1 MRILERSVYVGP
13 SIYAHFPVIRLEL
26 DLGALEDWPTSRL
39 GPGFVETLL
48 DTLPG
53 LREHGCSYGEAGG
66 FVRRLTEDE
75 GTWLGH
81 VLEHVAIEL
90 QNVAGETVTF
100 GKTRSS
106 GLPGHYH
113 VVYEYEQQ
121 DVGLEAGQLALTFI
135 ASLLPEEIRPAGLVP
150 RGFDFARE
158 RDDFIR
164 FAQRRALGPSTAS
177 LVHAAE
183 ARDIP
188 WIRLNSQS
196 LIQFGHGRYQ
206 QRIQATVTSRT
217 PHIAVE
223 LASDKEETNKILGQ
237 LGLPVPQ
244 QRLVQRED
252 DAVRAAEAIGYP
264 VVVKPYNGNHG
275 RGVALNL
282 GTAEQVRAAFPVAQ
296 QISRSVVIEKFVTGD
311 DHRMLVVNNE
321 LVAVSKR
328 LPGHVTGDGSS
339 TVEQLVEG
347 VNQDP
352 RRGIGHEKVLTRIE
366 FDLQADRLLAERG
379 YTRQS
384 VPAKGAMVP
393 LRLTAN
399 LSTGGTAEDVTDVV
413 HPDNAE
419 MAVRAIKAIG
429 LDVGGVD
436 FLSSNVTESYKDIG
450 GAICEVN
457 AAPGFRMHIAP
468 SSGKSRDVAGA
479 VMDMLFPPGT
489 PSRIPIAA
497 LTGTNGKTTTAR
509 MLAHIHKL
517 VGRHVGMTTT
527 DGVYVDGQCTVK
539 GDMTGPV
546 ATRMVLSD
554 PFVDVAVLELARGGM
569 LRAGMGVRWCDV
581 GAVLNV
587 QGDHLG
593 LRGVETL
600 EDLARVKRIVVEVA
614 RDTAVLNADDP
625 LCLRMAD
632 YTEAKHVCY
641 VTMNPQHP
649 LVREHITAG
658 GRGMVLEQ
666 GIKGQMITIYDHGA
680 HIPLL
685 WTHLIPATLEGRAL
699 HNVQNAMFAAA
710 MAFSMGVKLEDIR
723 HGLRTFQTSFF
734 QAPGR
739 MNVFDEHPFKVI
751 VDYGHNASA
760 VELMAQLARK
770 LDVAGRRIVVLAA
783 PGDRRD
789 QDIADTARA
798 AAGSFDHYVCRRDD
812 RARGR
817 GPDEVPRMLRHG
829 LIAAGVPADAIE
841 MIPDEQE
848 AHQRALSLAE
858 PGDLVLLF
866 ADALTRTWKQVI
878 SFRPDTAPPMPPERA
893 RPAAITLPEIPAPVE
908 VPSLN
913 GDALVRDER
922 GVRLAR
928 ESED

>member
-26 DLGALEDWPTSRL
+26 DLGTLDDWPTGRL
-39 GPGFVETLL
+39 GPAFIEALL
-48 DTLPG
+48 DALPG
-53 LREHGCSYGEAGG
+53 LREHGCSYGEPGG

-81 VLEHVAIEL
+81 VLEHTAIEL

-106 GLPGHYH
+106 GVPGHYD

-121 DVGLEAGQLALTFI
+121 DVGLEAGQLALTFL
-135 ASLLPEEIRPAGLVP
+135 ASLLPEAIRPPGLVP
-150 RGFDFARE
+150 AGFDFARE

-252 DAVRAAEAIGYP
+252 DAVRAAEVIGYP
-264 VVVKPYNGNHG
+264 VVMKPYNGNHG

-282 GTAEQVRAAFPVAQ
+282 RLPEQVRAAFHVAQ
-296 QISRSVVIEKFVTGD
+296 QISRSVVVERFVTGD
-311 DHRMLVVNNE
+311 DHRMLVVNSE
-321 LVAVSKR
+321 LVAVSRR
-328 LPGHVTGDGSS
+328 LPGHVVGDGVS
-339 TVEQLVEG
+339 TVEQLVEA
-347 VNQDP
+347 VNADP
-352 RRGIGHEKVLTRIE
+352 RRGIGHEKVLTRID
-366 FDLQADRLLAERG
+366 FDLQADRLLAERN

-384 VPAKGAMVP
+384 IPATGEMVP

-436 FLSSNVTESYKDIG
+436 FLSTDITESYKEIG

-468 SSGKSRDVAGA
+468 SSGKPRDVAGA

-517 VGRHVGMTTT
+517 MGNHVGLTTT
-527 DGVYVDGQCTVK
+527 DGVYIDGQCTVK

-554 PFVDVAVLELARGGM
+554 PFVNVAVLELARGGM
-569 LRAGMGVRWCDV
+569 LRAGMGVRYCDV
-581 GAVLNV
+581 GAVLNI

-600 EDLARVKRIVVEVA
+600 EDLARVKRIVIEVA

-632 YTEAKHVCY
+632 YTEAKTVCY

-649 LVREHITAG
+649 LVREHITAS
-658 GRGMVLEQ
+658 GRGVVLEQ
-666 GIKGQMITIYDHGA
+666 GIKGQMITIYDRGA

-685 WTHLIPATLEGRAL
+685 WTHLIPATLEGRAT

-739 MNVFDEHPFKVI
+739 LNVYDEHPFKVI
-751 VDYGHNASA
+751 VDYGHNPPA
-760 VELMAQLARK
+760 VALMAELARK

-798 AAGSFDHYVCRRDD
+798 AAGSFDHYICRRDD
-812 RARGR
+812 RPRGR
-817 GPDEVPRMLRHG
+817 GPDEVPRMLRDA
-829 LIAAGVPADAIE
+829 LLEKGVPPSAIE
-841 MIPDEQE
+841 LIPDEQE

-878 SFRPDTAPPMPPERA
+878 NFKPDSVPVKLPERA
-893 RPAAITLPEIPAPVE
+893 RVAPAASVPELPPVE
-908 VPSLN
+908 LPSLN

-928 ESED
+928 ETED

>member
-1 MRILERSVYVGP
+1 
-13 SIYAHFPVIRLEL
+13 
-26 DLGALEDWPTSRL
+26 
-39 GPGFVETLL
+39 
-48 DTLPG
+48 
-53 LREHGCSYGEAGG
+53 
-66 FVRRLTEDE
+66 
-75 GTWLGH
+75 
-81 VLEHVAIEL
+81 
-90 QNVAGETVTF
+90 
-100 GKTRSS
+100 
-106 GLPGHYH
+106 
-113 VVYEYEQQ
+113 VV
-121 DVGLEAGQLALTFI
+121 
-135 ASLLPEEIRPAGLVP
+135 
-150 RGFDFARE
+150 
-158 RDDFIR
+158 
-164 FAQRRALGPSTAS
+164 
-177 LVHAAE
+177 
-183 ARDIP
+183 
-188 WIRLNSQS
+188 
-196 LIQFGHGRYQ
+196 
-206 QRIQATVTSRT
+206 
-217 PHIAVE
+217 
-223 LASDKEETNKILGQ
+223 
-237 LGLPVPQ
+237 
-244 QRLVQRED
+244 
-252 DAVRAAEAIGYP
+252 
-264 VVVKPYNGNHG
+264 
-275 RGVALNL
+275 
-282 GTAEQVRAAFPVAQ
+282 
-296 QISRSVVIEKFVTGD
+296 
-311 DHRMLVVNNE
+311 
-321 LVAVSKR
+321 
-328 LPGHVTGDGSS
+328 GDGKR
-339 TVEQLVEG
+339 TVEQLVEA

-366 FDLQADRLLAERG
+366 IDLQADRLLAERG

-384 VPAKGAMVP
+384 VPESGEIVP

-436 FLSSNVTESYKDIG
+436 FLSTDITESYKDVG

-457 AAPGFRMHIAP
+457 AAPGFRMHISP
-468 SSGKSRDVAGA
+468 SSGKPRDVSGA

-517 VGRHVGMTTT
+517 VGHHVGLTTT
-527 DGVYVDGQCTVK
+527 DGVYIDGQRTVE

-600 EDLARVKRIVVEVA
+600 DDLARVKRIVVEVA

-658 GRGMVLEQ
+658 GRGVVLEQ

-751 VDYGHNASA
+751 VDYGHNPAA
-760 VELMAQLARK
+760 VELMSQLARK

-798 AAGSFDHYVCRRDD
+798 AAGSFDHYICRRDD
-812 RARGR
+812 RTRGR
-817 GPDEVPRMLRHG
+817 GPDEVPRMLRDA
-829 LIAAGVPADAIE
+829 LMSKGVPAAAIE
-841 MIPDEQE
+841 TIPDEQT

-878 SFRPDTAPPMPPERA
+878 NFKPDGTPPKPPERIRA
-893 RPAAITLPEIPAPVE
+893 AAITVPELSPVE

-928 ESED
+928 ETDD